1 MDRILIVEDEK
12 SISDI
17 IARGLEEL
25 GYETAT
31 AHDGIEGWRALQRHG
46 YDMVIMDIIM
56 PGMDGL
62 ELCKWLRRE
71 QGYTTPVLMLTALNT
86 TEDIVNGLS
95 AGADDYLSKP
105 FKFAELVARVQA
117 MLRRSKAQQEVGIL
131 TCCDLELDCRSRVA
145 KRGDA
150 VFELTQK
157 EFRLLEYLMTHP
169 NKILSRHTL
178 LREVWNK
185 SFDTNTNIVDVY
197 VNYLRNKVDQD
208 VDVRLIHT
216 VVGRGYLFGEE

>member
-1 MDRILIVEDEK
+1 
-12 SISDI
+12 
-17 IARGLEEL
+17 
-25 GYETAT
+25 
-31 AHDGIEGWRALQRHG
+31 
-46 YDMVIMDIIM
+46 
-56 PGMDGL
+56 
-62 ELCKWLRRE
+62 
-71 QGYTTPVLMLTALNT
+71 LMLTALNT